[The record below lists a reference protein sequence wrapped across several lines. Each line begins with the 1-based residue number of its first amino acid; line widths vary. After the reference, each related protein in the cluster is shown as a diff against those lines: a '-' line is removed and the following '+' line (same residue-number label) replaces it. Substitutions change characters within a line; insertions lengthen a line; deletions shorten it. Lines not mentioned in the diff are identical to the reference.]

1 MGAEVPLAELEATA
15 TATAVGFSG
24 RGSGV
29 LRRKAGGQRRAR
41 IAAAGPSRLLR
52 LALARAASEGM
63 GLALGMRDPAA
74 EIVSLADLLER
85 AEDRALHLLL
95 AGPGEGLG
103 LAVLAPGLLSAL
115 IEWQTM
121 RRITAA
127 EAPPRVP
134 TRTDAAMVTGFVDR
148 ALAAFAQSLSGSA
161 DEGLAAGFRTATF
174 LPDPRPLGHLLDDVP
189 YRLFV
194 ASAEVGSAGRG
205 GTLLLALPAEAR
217 GGRGRGAP
225 ARVDPAA
232 WSEAIGRAVA
242 TAPARLEA
250 VLARVSLPLSAALTL
265 APGALLAIPRAA
277 LDRVV
282 LEGPGGE
289 VIATGRLGRSRGNR
303 AVRLAPAAAEGAP
316 PPAAVPAATKA
327 VASPPAAVPAPQPT
341 GVGTLRPGPAAT
353 GPPPG
358 R

>member
-1 MGAEVPLAELEATA
+1 MGAEVPLAGLEQAA
-15 TATAVGFSG
+15 AAAAPDARAGG
-24 RGSGV
+24 GGGGGV

-52 LALARAASEGM
+52 LALARAATEGM

-95 AGPGEGLG
+95 AGPGEALG

-121 RRITAA
+121 RRVTAA
-127 EAPPRVP
+127 EPPPRVP

-148 ALAAFAQSLSGSA
+148 ALAAFSESLAGST

-174 LPDPRPLGHLLDDVP
+174 LPDPRPLGHLLDDVS

-194 ASAEVGSAGRG
+194 AAAEVGTAGRG

-217 GGRGRGAP
+217 RGRGAP
-225 ARVDPAA
+225 ARADPAA

-242 TAPARLEA
+242 SAPARLDA
-250 VLARVSLPLSAALTL
+250 VLARVSLPLSAVLTL
-265 APGALLAIPRAA
+265 APGALLPIPRAA

-282 LEGPGGE
+282 LEGPGGQ

-303 AVRLAPAAAEGAP
+303 AVRLAPEAPEAGGAAAPAPPRAGEGAPAP
-316 PPAAVPAATKA
+316 PPAAQ
-327 VASPPAAVPAPQPT
+327 APQA
-341 GVGTLRPGPAAT
+341 GG
-353 GPPPG
+353 
-358 R
+358 